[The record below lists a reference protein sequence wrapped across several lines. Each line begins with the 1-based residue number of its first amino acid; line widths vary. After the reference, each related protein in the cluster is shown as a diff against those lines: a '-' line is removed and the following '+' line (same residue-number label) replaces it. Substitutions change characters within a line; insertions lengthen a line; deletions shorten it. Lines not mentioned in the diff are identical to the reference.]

1 MSSSLPRENPLDKAL
16 NKLVDASQ
24 VIERRMGVKAAE
36 GKRIDEAFKLLARGV
51 TNGRGVKQ
59 QEPYLDF
66 LRRVRTLVGDTG
78 VALCAAGLG
87 PSAVANMKDR
97 DRVDLPFALKK
108 REDVLRSEHLRRITQ
123 FHQRNSHLTYR

>member
-66 LRRVRTLVGDTG
+66 LDVFGHSSEILESH
-78 VALCAAGLG
+78 
-87 PSAVANMKDR
+87 SA
-97 DRVDLPFALKK
+97 
-108 REDVLRSEHLRRITQ
+108 
-123 FHQRNSHLTYR
+123 QRASVHPL